1 MNILSIAG
9 SDPSSGAGI
18 QNDIKV
24 FSSLGAYGLTVITA
38 LTSQN
43 TRKFSHVEKVSTK
56 MVKNQLH
63 SVLSDFKIDA
73 IKIGMVYSSEAIKT
87 INQTIRKI
95 KIPIV
100 LDPVFEST
108 TGGVLLKKEAYA
120 DFKRLL
126 VPLCNVITPN
136 ISEAEKLSGIKIKN
150 EKDAKQAAIKIQN
163 LGAKN
168 VIITGF
174 LHGNIVKDFVL
185 EDSKFYSFSAKKIPV
200 KNHGSGCTFS
210 ASLAVLLTRGK
221 ILSDAVKIAKEFT
234 TESIKNSQRLGKGI
248 AIVSVDTKD
257 KIKKELE
264 DSISGFTKIKN
275 AYKLIPEVGTNFVF
289 SNPKPRSI
297 NDIVG
302 ISGRIVKSFDNVLV
316 AGSLEYGGSR
326 HVGSALLEVAKK
338 FPQTRS
344 ALNVK
349 YDKKLISKA
358 KTKRMVVKNYQRG
371 NEPSK
376 TKSKE
381 GGTVPWGIRNA
392 IRDSVKAPDVIFHTG
407 DIGKEPMSIIFGND
421 PKDVLGK
428 LVRII

>member
-1 MNILSIAG
+1 MNVLSIAG

-18 QNDIKV
+18 QNDIKT
-24 FSSLGAYGLTVITA
+24 FSSLGAYGLCVVTVV
-38 LTSQN
+38 TSQN
-43 TRKFSHVEKVSTK
+43 TKRFSKMQQVSSE
-56 MVKNQLH
+56 MVSSQLE
-63 SVLSDFKIDA
+63 SVLSDFDVNM
-73 IKIGMVYSSEAIKT
+73 IKIGMVYNSDIIKT
-87 INQTIRKI
+87 IYQILKKT

-108 TGGVLLKKEAYA
+108 TGGTLLQKEALY
-120 DFKRLL
+120 DFKKFL
-126 VPLCNVITPN
+126 VPLSHVITPN
-136 ISEAEKLSGIKIKN
+136 VIEAQKLSGVRIKSGS
-150 EKDAKQAAIKIQN
+150 DARKAANKIQN

-168 VIITGF
+168 VVITGY

-185 EDSKFYSFSAKKIPV
+185 EGSKFYSFPAKKIPI

-210 ASLAVLLTRGK
+210 ASLAVFLARGNNFR
-221 ILSDAVKIAKEFT
+221 DAVKLAKEFT
-234 TESIKNSQRLGKGI
+234 TESIRNSQKLGKGI

-264 DSISGFTKIKN
+264 DSISSFTKIKY

-302 ISGRIVKSFDNVLV
+302 VSGRIVKSFDKVLV

-326 HVGSALLEVAKK
+326 HIGSALLEVAKK
-338 FPQTRS
+338 FPQTKS

-349 YDKKLISKA
+349 YDKKFISKA
-358 KTKRMVVKNYQRG
+358 KTKGMVVKNYQRSD
-371 NEPSK
+371 EPSK

-407 DIGKEPMSIIFGND
+407 DMGNEPMSIIFGND